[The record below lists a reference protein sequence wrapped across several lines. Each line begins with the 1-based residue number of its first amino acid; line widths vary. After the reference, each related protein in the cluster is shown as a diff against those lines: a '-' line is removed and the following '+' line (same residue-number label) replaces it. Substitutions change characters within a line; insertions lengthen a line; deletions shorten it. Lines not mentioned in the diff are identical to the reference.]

1 MENIKPVFIYLG
13 KVGVKLNWFD
23 KLLKILFQLF
33 DFINFM
39 FEYEMI
45 KLKFSSL
52 LDFKTSY
59 WIVWSMK
66 YHIPIFC
73 WISDSVLDCRKFVE
87 NQCLSFTLA
96 CLSCHDGVMRGA
108 AYHILANFL
117 SQLQGARFQE
127 VKQVLY
133 FVEIVRNSIEKP
145 NIKLPCIITLFLSR
159 VATELLKPGKTHI
172 NFFSKYKW
180 RS

>member
-1 MENIKPVFIYLG
+1 MVYG
-13 KVGVKLNWFD
+13 K
-23 KLLKILFQLF
+23 KIVRFFKIHTELS
-33 DFINFM
+33 
-39 FEYEMI
+39 EYEM
-45 KLKFSSL
+45 LNSL
-52 LDFKTSY
+52 LLFLRLC
-59 WIVWSMK
+59 WICWSMK
-66 YHIPIFC
+66 CQIPILC
-73 WISDSVLDCRKFVE
+73 LISDSVLDCRKFVE

-108 AYHILANFL
+108 AYHVLANFL

-172 NFFSKYKW
+172 IFFF
-180 RS
+180 